1 MGDESIIEYRLK
13 QAEAEIRTLK
23 GLVESMR
30 LEAQE
35 MEHKRLLWGVTSLGS
50 VVMALGGIIWAYR
63 SVIFK

>member
-1 MGDESIIEYRLK
+1 MSDESIIEYRLK

-30 LEAQE
+30 IEAQE
-35 MEHKRLLWGVTSLGS
+35 MERKRLLWGVTSLGS